1 LPAQVEPFTA
11 IPKEI
16 LAMVQAQ
23 RMREA
28 LVVRGMAY
36 GGLLGGVIASL
47 LPIVFW
53 DVHWWT
59 VLLLFVM
66 LGVAYIGAANLAN
79 TVGDA
84 LGYRWGQW
92 EKRRRWQRLMAQ
104 GGLEALR
111 RAP

>member
-1 LPAQVEPFTA
+1 
-11 IPKEI
+11 
-16 LAMVQAQ
+16 MVQAQ